1 MKNWTERSSHF
12 CFRFLCWVELY
23 LNDTY
28 VLDQRSIWYC
38 KVLYSHMVIFPTH
51 PPQFQVPVRA
61 GLPEEPEH
69 CSAQPESLAIHNS
82 VCCQRWDCHTAVQ
95 LLDNSNNEYL
105 HSALSHKSQ
114 SELLA
119 LYITE
124 CTVNTYVHAC
134 TCLGGTGGA
143 GVMLKNKTRDSWLL
157 SWRQWRGCTSGG
169 VYVPCIHT
177 HARWELL

>member
-38 KVLYSHMVIFPTH
+38 KVLYSHKVIFPSA
-51 PPQFQVPVRA
+51 QFQVPVGLPPVLA
-61 GLPEEPEH
+61 GLPDELEH
-69 CSAQPESLAIHNS
+69 YLTQPESLAIHDF
-82 VCCQRWDCHTAVQ
+82 VRCQRWDCHIAVQ
-95 LLDNSNNEYL
+95 LLGNSNNEYL

-134 TCLGGTGGA
+134 TCLGGTWGG
-143 GVMLKNKTRDSWLL
+143 
-157 SWRQWRGCTSGG
+157 RGN
-169 VYVPCIHT
+169 
-177 HARWELL
+177 A